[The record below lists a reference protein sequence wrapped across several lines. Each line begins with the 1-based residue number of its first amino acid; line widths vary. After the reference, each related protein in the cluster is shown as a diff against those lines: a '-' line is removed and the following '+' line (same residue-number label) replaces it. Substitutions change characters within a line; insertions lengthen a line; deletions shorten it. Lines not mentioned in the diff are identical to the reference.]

1 MIVQRVEK
9 HLIKQNN
16 PYYPMLSDFTH
27 RSKNLYNHANFLV
40 RDEFIRN
47 NI

>member
-16 PYYPMLSDFTH
+16 AYYLMFCDFT
-27 RSKNLYNHANFLV
+27 NLSENAQLFNC
-40 RDEFIRN
+40 
-47 NI
+47 